1 MSEMKSAF
9 EKAWERAQSLG
20 RLSPEEMEQRKREE
34 LTPSGQG
41 LAERYLRHGYSDILI
56 DGVDKYSGE
65 ERGIVT
71 KTVLSRLVE
80 AIELEN
86 GEITMRAM
94 EGIMALVGEGA
105 VVGIRQGISDIFQ
118 EYEQAKGQEKQ
129 RKRGQIERERTEAL
143 HQLRISGSAVAGV
156 NIESHKAWEGI
167 FAGLRSS
174 FSDRL
179 RQTKQELSSVLDL

>member
-1 MSEMKSAF
+1 MDEMKSAF
-9 EKAWERAQSLG
+9 EKALERAQSLG
-20 RLSPEEMEQRKREE
+20 KLSPEEMEQRKREK

-41 LAERYLRHGYSDILI
+41 LAERYLRHGYPDILI

-71 KTVLSRLVE
+71 KAFLFRLME

-94 EGIMALVGEGA
+94 KGTIALAGEGA
-105 VVGIRQGISDIFQ
+105 VVGIRHGISDIFQ

-129 RKRGQIERERTEAL
+129 RKREQIEKERTEAL

-156 NIESHKAWEGI
+156 NIESREAWEGI

-179 RQTKQELSSVLDL
+179 RQIKQELSSLLDL